1 MTQDNTSKRWDGRT
15 AIIALAVF
23 SLGFLSVADGLA
35 DEQTQ
40 PAQVQPTVEARPV
53 IKVPRGGGRELF
65 STNCV
70 LCHKYDGRGGPSE
83 GGYAAD
89 LRVTKLS
96 RDEVLQ
102 TITNGRLN
110 KGMPPFKGLL
120 DPDMIETLA
129 TFVKEDLK
137 LKE

>member
-1 MTQDNTSKRWDGRT
+1 MTRIQRKEQGSLV
-15 AIIALAVF
+15 ALALV
-23 SLGFLSVADGLA
+23 LA
-35 DEQTQ
+35 ACWLWYTSSQVMAEDED
-40 PAQVQPTVEARPV
+40 RPV

-83 GGYAAD
+83 GGYGAD
-89 LRVTKLS
+89 LRVTKLT
-96 RDEVLQ
+96 REEVLQ
-102 TITNGRLN
+102 VITNGRLN
-110 KGMPPFKGLL
+110 KGMPPFKGIL
-120 DPDMIETLA
+120 DSDMIETLA

>member
-1 MTQDNTSKRWDGRT
+1 MRMTKIQRKEQGGR
-15 AIIALAVF
+15 IALAFVLAAC
-23 SLGFLSVADGLA
+23 SLGHTSSDAMA
-35 DEQTQ
+35 EDED
-40 PAQVQPTVEARPV
+40 RPV

-83 GGYAAD
+83 GGYGAD
-89 LRVTKLS
+89 LRVTKLT
-96 RDEVLQ
+96 REEVLQ
-102 TITNGRLN
+102 VITNGRLN
-110 KGMPPFKGLL
+110 KGMPPFKGIL
-120 DPDMIETLA
+120 DSDMIETLA

>member
-1 MTQDNTSKRWDGRT
+1 MTKIQRKERSSR
-15 AIIALAVF
+15 IALAFVVAAC
-23 SLGFLSVADGLA
+23 SLWYTSSDVMAE
-35 DEQTQ
+35 DED
-40 PAQVQPTVEARPV
+40 RPV

-83 GGYAAD
+83 GGYGAD
-89 LRVTKLS
+89 LRATKLT
-96 RDEVLQ
+96 REEVLQ
-102 TITNGRLN
+102 VITNGRLN
-110 KGMPPFKGLL
+110 KGMPPFKGIL
-120 DPDMIETLA
+120 DLDMIETLA